1 MAAQAYVLIEA
12 TACKGNDIVAALRA
26 MPRTV
31 QVDRV
36 TGPYDVICILD
47 LDSLDD
53 LGPTVRDE
61 IHAIEGIVRTT
72 SCAVARPAS
81 G

>member
-1 MAAQAYVLIEA
+1 MAALAYVLIEA
-12 TACKGNDIVAALRA
+12 TAGEGNDIVNALRA

-36 TGPYDVICILD
+36 TGPYDVICILE

-53 LGPTVRDE
+53 LGTAVRE
-61 IHAIEGIVRTT
+61 GIHSIDGIVRTT
-72 SCAVARPAS
+72 SCAVAQPAS
-81 G
+81 E

>member
-12 TACKGNDIVAALRA
+12 TAGKGNDIVAALRA
-26 MPRTV
+26 MPNIV

-36 TGPYDVICILD
+36 TGPYDVICILE
-47 LDSLDD
+47 LESLDD
-53 LGPTVRDE
+53 LGPAVRDDL
-61 IHAIEGIVRTT
+61 HSIEGIVRTT